1 MLSRIRNFPKKQGA
15 PPMRSLDYFV
25 SVLLHSC
32 IMKRKPKHVPLPAAA
47 RFKGIDAFLYPLM
60 PGSFQPSEV
69 RKLHIDILRDR
80 YIQVFSASMGN
91 HGLAKFYCCWS
102 EEQYEAAVDE
112 KFEKR
117 LAAARSDLASRAALI
132 MHRGMGLVAGAEG
145 AEAVPPT
152 VTAAMAKVV
161 ENMTGDGGVKGLPR
175 KAYKLTVNGLA
186 RPAAS
191 EPVVAKRGPGRP
203 KREAPPEV
211 AP

>member
-1 MLSRIRNFPKKQGA
+1 M
-15 PPMRSLDYFV
+15 
-25 SVLLHSC
+25 SVLLHCC

-69 RKLHIDILRDR
+69 RKLHIDVLRDR

-145 AEAVPPT
+145 AEAIPPT

-175 KAYKLTVNGLA
+175 KAYKLTVNGLQQPTPGPLSPA
-186 RPAAS
+186 R
-191 EPVVAKRGPGRP
+191 RGPGRP
-203 KREAPPEV
+203 RAQPPE
-211 AP
+211 AAA